1 MKTGFLREIGNMGRR
16 GRRLGT
22 FDLRR
27 FSKEK
32 TQAGKGSPV
41 SGSSVDLF
49 GGQPRARGTGVVYLR
64 GRETGFLTRP
74 GEGASRAIRIGL
86 PWVSLGA
93 SGDVKGKIQAPIIRV
108 SGSVKG
114 SIHASRLLE
123 LLGEAKV
130 EGDLITPPGGLSMES
145 GGSFEG
151 QFVTNAALASKDN
164 ESVSE

>member
-1 MKTGFLREIGNMGRR
+1 MKMISGY
-16 GRRLGT
+16 LGP
-22 FDLRR
+22 DLKVEGDVE
-27 FSKEK
+27 SKE
-32 TQAGKGSPV
+32 S
-41 SGSSVDLF
+41 
-49 GGQPRARGTGVVYLR
+49 
-64 GRETGFLTRP
+64 
-74 GEGASRAIRIGL
+74 IRIDGEYRGNINSQREVTIG
-86 PWVSLGA
+86 P

-151 QFVTNAALASKDN
+151 QFLTNVALVSKDN
-164 ESVSE
+164 KSLSE

>member
-1 MKTGFLREIGNMGRR
+1 MKMISGY
-16 GRRLGT
+16 LGP
-22 FDLRR
+22 DLKVEGDVE
-27 FSKEK
+27 SKE
-32 TQAGKGSPV
+32 S
-41 SGSSVDLF
+41 
-49 GGQPRARGTGVVYLR
+49 
-64 GRETGFLTRP
+64 
-74 GEGASRAIRIGL
+74 IRIDGEYRGNINSHREVTIG
-86 PWVSLGA
+86 P

-151 QFVTNAALASKDN
+151 QFVTNAALVSKDN

>member
-1 MKTGFLREIGNMGRR
+1 MKMISGY
-16 GRRLGT
+16 LGP
-22 FDLRR
+22 DLKVEGDVE
-27 FSKEK
+27 SKE
-32 TQAGKGSPV
+32 S
-41 SGSSVDLF
+41 
-49 GGQPRARGTGVVYLR
+49 
-64 GRETGFLTRP
+64 
-74 GEGASRAIRIGL
+74 IRIDGEYRGNINSQREVTIG
-86 PWVSLGA
+86 P

-151 QFVTNAALASKDN
+151 QFVTNAALVSKDN
-164 ESVSE
+164 ESLSE